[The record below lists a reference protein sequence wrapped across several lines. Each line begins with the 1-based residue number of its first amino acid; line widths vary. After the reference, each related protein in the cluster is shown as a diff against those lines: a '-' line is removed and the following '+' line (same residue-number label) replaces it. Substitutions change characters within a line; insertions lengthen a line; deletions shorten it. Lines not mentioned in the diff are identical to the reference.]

1 MEVVRLDHV
10 SVTVRDLDA
19 SLAFYVGLLGLPLIA
34 RGESGDVELAEIM
47 DQEDVRIRW
56 ADIEV
61 GDALT
66 LELVEFVHPI
76 GTPITKSLWDPGST
90 HIGLQVD
97 DIDAV
102 YVRLRDAGVRVVSKP
117 VRLTEEGDWHGV
129 RVHYAI
135 DPDSTW
141 IELVQRPDRVEVID
155 TAYPATIASTSS
167 A

>member
-34 RGESGDVELAEIM
+34 RGESDDVELAEIM

-66 LELVEFVHPI
+66 LELVE
-76 GTPITKSLWDPGST
+76 
-90 HIGLQVD
+90 
-97 DIDAV
+97 
-102 YVRLRDAGVRVVSKP
+102 
-117 VRLTEEGDWHGV
+117 
-129 RVHYAI
+129 
-135 DPDSTW
+135 
-141 IELVQRPDRVEVID
+141 
-155 TAYPATIASTSS
+155 
-167 A
+167 